1 LLRLRIAKGRVG
13 GLLLCAGLFVT
24 AALFVTADAHSQQR
38 VPATSQAPLTAAQVA
53 ARVDNFYDR
62 LHSLRARFTELYQG
76 PGVDRSERGS
86 LLLAKGGRMRW
97 EYDDPPGKLFLVD
110 GKDAYFYSPGAGDA
124 QRMAV
129 QKLDDLRT
137 PLRFLLGK
145 TRLSKELDGLTVA
158 EVNGLYRLTGVPHV
172 ATSHNGSS
180 QMTSL
185 TLDVNAEGEMQRI
198 VSTQADGTTITFVL
212 SGQVQNPAVA
222 GDAFRFV
229 APAGVKVVDGL
240 DGSF

>member
-1 LLRLRIAKGRVG
+1 MHFVGEVAKHRLTKVGGRVG

-24 AALFVTADAHSQQR
+24 SAAQNT
-38 VPATSQAPLTAAQVA
+38 PPTAAQIA
-53 ARVDNFYDR
+53 SRVDNFYDR
-62 LHSLRARFTELYQG
+62 LHSLRARFTEIYQG

-86 LLLAKGGRMRW
+86 LLLAKSGRMRW
-97 EYDDPPGKLFLVD
+97 EYDDPAGKIFLVD

-129 QKLDDLRT
+129 KKLDDLRT

-145 TRLSKELDGLTVA
+145 TRLSKELDGLTLA

-172 ATSHNGSS
+172 ATSRNGSS

-185 TLDVNAEGEMQRI
+185 TLDVNAAGEIQRI
-198 VSTQADGTTITFVL
+198 ESTQADGTTITFVL
-212 SGQVQNPAVA
+212 TGQVQNPVVA

-229 APAGVKVVDGL
+229 APAGVKVVDG
-240 DGSF
+240 DSSF